1 MHHNLAKQVLPLLN
15 IIASLTKSERAF
27 NIYSHGLFGEHLSYG
42 NQSTVLRCDRM
53 EWDLSDKLQPSE
65 STYNLHP
72 PRFPFLVGLQT
83 LIEVFANG
91 NHHCIVFE
99 SSIRI
104 TE

>member
-1 MHHNLAKQVLPLLN
+1 MSELL
-15 IIASLTKSERAF
+15 IFIAIVCSGDTYHMETSQ
-27 NIYSHGLFGEHLSYG
+27 LFYDA
-42 NQSTVLRCDRM
+42 DRM

-72 PRFPFLVGLQT
+72 PRFPFLVALQT
-83 LIEVFANG
+83 SIEVFANSSP
-91 NHHCIVFE
+91 HCIVFE

>member
-1 MHHNLAKQVLPLLN
+1 METSQPFYDA
-15 IIASLTKSERAF
+15 
-27 NIYSHGLFGEHLSYG
+27 
-42 NQSTVLRCDRM
+42 DRM

-72 PRFPFLVGLQT
+72 PRFPLLVALQT

-91 NHHCIVFE
+91 NPHCIVYE
-99 SSIRI
+99 SFIKI